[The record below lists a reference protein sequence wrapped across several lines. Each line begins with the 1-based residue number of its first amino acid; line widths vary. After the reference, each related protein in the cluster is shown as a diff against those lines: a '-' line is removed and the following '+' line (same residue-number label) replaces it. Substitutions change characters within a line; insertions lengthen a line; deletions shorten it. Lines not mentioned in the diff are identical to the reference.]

1 MLFVAQEISSSNII
15 FCRKNCGITHIF
27 FVAGFQ
33 TSPFS
38 WNIICIYFVSSH
50 LIGIHK
56 YETGKEQSRTKGC
69 RQIDK
74 IKQNRFFYGMFY
86 S

>member
-1 MLFVAQEISSSNII
+1 MISSIYVLGHSVT
-15 FCRKNCGITHIF
+15 CEATR
-27 FVAGFQ
+27 VQ
-33 TSPFS
+33 S
-38 WNIICIYFVSSH
+38 W
-50 LIGIHK
+50 
-56 YETGKEQSRTKGC
+56 TKGL